1 MNKEKL
7 IPRLRFKSFL
17 KNLDWKYTKLGEV
30 ADIVGGGT
38 PSTQVEKYW
47 NGDINWFSPT
57 EIGETSYLNSSE
69 RKITKLG
76 LKKSS
81 AKILPIGT
89 VLFTSRAGI
98 GKTAILEK
106 ESTTNQGFQSIVPK
120 KNILNSYFIYS
131 RSEEI
136 KNYAEIV
143 GAGST
148 FVEVSG
154 KQLEK
159 MMLLIPE
166 LKEQQKIGSF
176 FEKIDKMIQ
185 LQQSKVN
192 KVKNIKAAY
201 LSEMFPKEGEK
212 YPKRRFEGFQG
223 VWRKIRLEQ
232 VLNQSGSG
240 GTPRTT
246 REDYYGGDIPF
257 LGISDIT
264 NSNGYI
270 FNTEKTITVNGL
282 NNSAAWIVPKES
294 ISLAMY
300 ASVGK
305 VAILKIKSATSQ
317 AFYNMVIKTQPT
329 RDYIFQYLVK
339 MEEENMWDRIISTG
353 TQANLNAEKVRNL
366 IIPIPIDIDEQ
377 EKIGSFFKNLDNQ
390 IYIEEE
396 KLTKLEKLKQAYL
409 NDMFV

>member
-1 MNKEKL
+1 MSKEKL
-7 IPRLRFKSFL
+7 VPRLRFESFL
-17 KNLDWKYTKLGEV
+17 KKLDWQYTKLGEV

-38 PSTQVEKYW
+38 PSTQIEKYW

-192 KVKNIKAAY
+192 KVKDIKSAY

-212 YPKRRFEGFQG
+212 YPKRRFGGFIKPWIQYELGDLAPLRGGNSFQSNKFVDKG
-223 VWRKIRLEQ
+223 VPIVRISNILTNETVGGSFVFYEEQ
-232 VLNQSGSG
+232 TDDERFLLPHKSAVLAMSGA
-240 GTPRTT
+240 TT
-246 REDYYGGDIPF
+246 GKVSI
-257 LGISDIT
+257 
-264 NSNGYI
+264 
-270 FNTEKTITVNGL
+270 L
-282 NNSAAWIVPKES
+282 NNPNNQKVYQNQRIGYFRDIGVVNYSLISTLVKSLLFDRQLKDVLVTGAQPNVSPKEIDS
-294 ISLAMY
+294 FVFLIPND
-300 ASVGK
+300 K
-305 VAILKIKSATSQ
+305 EEQKKI
-317 AFYNMVIKTQPT
+317 
-329 RDYIFQYLVK
+329 
-339 MEEENMWDRIISTG
+339 
-353 TQANLNAEKVRNL
+353 AE
-366 IIPIPIDIDEQ
+366 
-377 EKIGSFFKNLDNQ
+377 FFENLDNQ
-390 IYIEEE
+390 IAIEEE
-396 KLTKLEKLKQAYL
+396 KLVKLEKLKQAYL

>member
-1 MNKEKL
+1 
-7 IPRLRFKSFL
+7 
-17 KNLDWKYTKLGEV
+17 LGEV

-38 PSTQVEKYW
+38 PSTQIEKYW

-106 ESTTNQGFQSIVPK
+106 ESTTHQGFQSIVPK

-166 LKEQQKIGSF
+166 LKEQEKIGSF
-176 FEKIDKMIQ
+176 FKNIDEMIQ
-185 LQQSKVN
+185 LQQTKVN
-192 KVKNIKAAY
+192 KVKDIKAAY
-201 LSEMFPKEGEK
+201 LSEMFPDEGEK
-212 YPKRRFEGFQG
+212 YPKKPFDGF
-223 VWRKIRLEQ
+223 
-232 VLNQSGSG
+232 
-240 GTPRTT
+240 T
-246 REDYYGGDIPF
+246 
-257 LGISDIT
+257 
-264 NSNGYI
+264 
-270 FNTEKTITVNGL
+270 
-282 NNSAAWIVPKES
+282 KE
-294 ISLAMY
+294 
-300 ASVGK
+300 
-305 VAILKIKSATSQ
+305 
-317 AFYNMVIKTQPT
+317 
-329 RDYIFQYLVK
+329 
-339 MEEENMWDRIISTG
+339 W
-353 TQANLNAEKVRNL
+353 
-366 IIPIPIDIDEQ
+366 
-377 EKIGSFFKNLDNQ
+377 SFK
-390 IYIEEE
+390 
-396 KLTKLEKLKQAYL
+396 KLEALTTTFTDGDWIESKDQSDSGVRL
-409 NDMFV
+409 